1 MAKKSKDETNP
12 DAWMATY
19 SDMVTLLLC
28 FFAVMLSMSTTS
40 EAKFQAFVN
49 SLQMQGADIVAVD
62 PPQDGASQ
70 EAVVTGSIDSLYAYL
85 KDYVEENGKEE
96 QISLSKQEDMVFIRF
111 QNDLFFEPDRY
122 VLRADCVDTV
132 NFITN
137 GLKQFE
143 STIRTVN
150 ICGHTAETGRQDS
163 TISDW
168 RLSGERAAT
177 IAISLEETA
186 GFDKSKILV
195 TGYGSNYPVASNASE
210 TERKL
215 NRRVELIVVGK
226 ESQSNPDFYATL
238 TSGEYGGTEDTGGI
252 DSLLTGEGT
261 AADAAA
267 TDTAATDA
275 AAGSNAAPQQTDT
288 AATDTTAAPQATT
301 QSDTANTAAADGEMQ
316 TGVSPYND

>member
-1 MAKKSKDETNP
+1 MAKKSKDETDPN
-12 DAWMATY
+12 AWMATY

-85 KDYVEENGKEE
+85 KDYVDQNGKQE

-122 VLRADCVDTV
+122 VLRADCIDTV

-143 STIRTVN
+143 SAIRTVN

-177 IAISLEETA
+177 IAIALEDNA

-195 TGYGSNYPVASNASE
+195 TGYGSNYPVASNATE
-210 TERKL
+210 AERKL

-238 TSGEYGGTEDTGGI
+238 TSGAYGGTEDNGGI
-252 DSLLTGEGT
+252 NSLLTGEGQT
-261 AADAAA
+261 A
-267 TDTAATDA
+267 
-275 AAGSNAAPQQTDT
+275 DT
-288 AATDTTAAPQATT
+288 AATDTATPQQTDTTDTTTAPQATT
-301 QSDTANTAAADGEMQ
+301 QTDTANTAATDGQMQ